1 MVNVLQAL
9 DLLQMYIRHPNIPSK
24 SIQLWKMT
32 ILTRVWKFLSSSID
46 MFSKAGWVG
55 VRQGAGAGVKNFP
68 VDWQIIK
75 QHLNSWYV
83 GDGVFA
89 DVEGRGRR
97 ECEFDYYFTSSSFII
112 KWNPDIFSL
121 CTLGIFINIYLIKGC
136 LWAVSLTVE
145 GDELLAGNGRK
156 GTISVRAHLS
166 AGVDPD

>member
-1 MVNVLQAL
+1 MYCK
-9 DLLQMYIRHPNIPSK
+9 LLISSK
-24 SIQLWKMT
+24 CTFATRTFPVSRFNCGKWLSWQGCGNSCPLR
-32 ILTRVWKFLSSSID
+32 LTCSVRLG
-46 MFSKAGWVG
+46 GWG
-55 VRQGAGAGVKNFP
+55 FDKGQGAGVKNFP

-89 DVEGRGRR
+89 NVEGRGRR

-136 LWAVSLTVE
+136 LWAVSLAVE
-145 GDELLAGNGRK
+145 GDELLAGIGRN